1 MADARKQNEASQ
13 SAIDWQTFFHADN
26 VPILGYDPVNDQII
40 IKRGADYGTFARG
53 VTTATT
59 SHDIYIY
66 DMRTSSWTKSMNGLA
81 DNVDVTNFVVNGSSE
96 LVCKASDASTTT
108 IYKWQPGPIA
118 TTTFKW
124 RSKAF
129 DFNYPALKK
138 KLYKVIIHSKDGDY
152 MDVNVYYDNKTSIGS
167 AADGQAFDKG
177 NSTLHDA
184 STLTRNEL
192 TITTPTAFSYL
203 TLEIVSDGT
212 SSADFTVNDIALVYR
227 VLRPH

>member
-1 MADARKQNEASQ
+1 MADSRKQDEVSQ

-40 IKRGADYGTFARG
+40 IKRGADYSGLN
-53 VTTATT
+53 ATT

-66 DMRTSSWTKSMNGLA
+66 DMRTGSWTKSMNGLA
-81 DNVDVTNFVVNGSSE
+81 NNIDVTNFVVNGSSE
-96 LVCKASDASTTT
+96 LVCKASNATTTT

-118 TTTFKW
+118 TSTFKW
-124 RSKAF
+124 KSKAF

-138 KLYKVIIHSKDGDY
+138 KLYKVIIHSKDGDN
-152 MDVNVYYDNKTSIGS
+152 MDVNVYYDNKTSISS

-177 NSTLHDA
+177 DNTLHSA

-203 TLEIVSDGT
+203 TLEIVSDST
-212 SSADFTVNDIALVYR
+212 SHADFTINDIALVYR
-227 VLRPH
+227 LLRPH

>member
-1 MADARKQNEASQ
+1 MAEARKQNEASQ
-13 SAIDWQTFFHADN
+13 SAIDEQAFFAETN
-26 VPILGYDPVNDQII
+26 VPIIGYDAVNDQII
-40 IKRGADYGTFARG
+40 VKRGADYSGLS
-53 VTTATT
+53 ATT

-66 DMRTSSWTKSMNGLA
+66 DMRTGSWTKSMNGLA
-81 DNVDVTNFVVNGSSE
+81 NNVDTTNFVVNGSSE
-96 LVCKASDASTTT
+96 LVCKASHATTAT

-152 MDVNVYYDNKTSIGS
+152 MDVNVYYDNKTSIS
-167 AADGQAFDKG
+167 SSADGQAFDKG
-177 NSTLHDA
+177 DSTLHSA
-184 STLTRNEL
+184 STLTKNEL

-203 TLEIVSDGT
+203 TLEIASDGT

-227 VLRPH
+227 LLRPH